1 MSPTAKHFRLY
12 NARFRLD
19 QVLERMDLEGKP
31 IEPVLDDIARIIH
44 RYTDRLERLNP
55 ASNLP

>member
-1 MSPTAKHFRLY
+1 MSPTVKH
-12 NARFRLD
+12 FRLD
-19 QVLERMDLEGKP
+19 QVLDRMDLGGKP